1 MKNTVLV
8 VGAAGGV
15 GLALLRFLRDRG
27 YSVIGT
33 VLDAEQALA
42 VRGQAPDCEAV
53 IQVDLAD
60 ANSIA
65 SALLPKL
72 TRAGLRLDGVI
83 VCAAIAPHGP
93 LELAPLGQLRL
104 ALEVNAVSCVAVY
117 QACMPFLRQSQGRL
131 IFVSSFGG
139 RAGFPLI
146 GHYCAS
152 KFALEGLGD
161 VMRREAAPFKVPVIL
176 IEPGALRTGMTVSQ
190 LANIG
195 SDMEALSPRDRALYG
210 DLYAGF
216 RAVVE
221 RAVKCG
227 TEPEIVAT
235 AIVDALETDAPRA
248 RYQVGQDA
256 TDLITMS
263 RAVSDEQMDA
273 VFTQMLTLPVTP

>member
-1 MKNTVLV
+1 MVWLPTL
-8 VGAAGGV
+8 
-15 GLALLRFLRDRG
+15 
-27 YSVIGT
+27 S
-33 VLDAEQALA
+33 
-42 VRGQAPDCEAV
+42 
-53 IQVDLAD
+53 AD
-60 ANSIA
+60 VEN
-65 SALLPKL
+65 
-72 TRAGLRLDGVI
+72 
-83 VCAAIAPHGP
+83 
-93 LELAPLGQLRL
+93 
-104 ALEVNAVSCVAVY
+104 VA
-117 QACMPFLRQSQGRL
+117 CP
-131 IFVSSFGG
+131 
-139 RAGFPLI
+139 
-146 GHYCAS
+146 
-152 KFALEGLGD
+152 
-161 VMRREAAPFKVPVIL
+161 APFKVPVIL